1 MKVHAF
7 VFDLAVGGKSIGT
20 GLKEKSSI
28 VEVLVFI
35 DFLAM
40 MNFRCYVSFV
50 FVFVFCFLF
59 FVFFF
64 LPFGFAFVYTMCTR
78 LVPLFVLFN
87 KVHLLPKEKPSSI
100 L

>member
-7 VFDLAVGGKSIGT
+7 VFDLAVGGKSICT

-50 FVFVFCFLF
+50 FCFF
-59 FVFFF
+59 FFF
-64 LPFGFAFVYTMCTR
+64 LAFGFAFVYTMCTR

>member
-7 VFDLAVGGKSIGT
+7 VFDLAVGGKSIRT

-50 FVFVFCFLF
+50 FC
-59 FVFFF
+59 FFF
-64 LPFGFAFVYTMCTR
+64 FFFAFWFRLCIHHVYSAC
-78 LVPLFVLFN
+78 
-87 KVHLLPKEKPSSI
+87 SSFCAF
-100 L
+100 